1 MWRLTIVGTGVDI
14 IEVERIRRL
23 VGRYGD
29 RFLRRVYHP
38 SETGYCIG
46 QERYGRLAARYAAKE
61 AILKAMGTGLRRS
74 RWHDMEVVRD
84 RLGRPEVRLSGNLAR
99 EAAERGIER
108 VVISLSHTR
117 EYAVAQA
124 LAIGRGS
131 GGSQGGLE

>member
-1 MWRLTIVGTGVDI
+1 MGTGVDI

-38 SETGYCIG
+38 SEVGYCLG
-46 QERYGRLAARYAAKE
+46 QERYRRLAARYAAKE
-61 AILKAMGTGLRRS
+61 AILKAIGTGLRRS

-84 RLGRPEVRLSGNLAR
+84 PLGHPEVRLSGNLAQ
-99 EAAERGIER
+99 EAAQRGIER
-108 VVISLSHTR
+108 IVISLSHTR

-124 LAIGRGS
+124 LAIGRGTDGME
-131 GGSQGGLE
+131 GGFESPA